1 MNIVQLPRRFVRS
14 HWGGTETVILETCKR
29 LLGLGHHTEIIC
41 PNALAKT
48 DKENIGGVNVRRVSY
63 FYPYLG
69 LSKEAKAL
77 LDRKGGNL
85 FSFSLMKV
93 LQTYSELDIIHLHTA
108 KRPGGIGRYIAKRRG
123 IPYVVSLHGGM
134 FDVPAEEAETW
145 TAPTEG
151 TFEWGKILGWWVGSR
166 SVMDDAA
173 AIICVG
179 QEEQR
184 KTQER
189 FPNKNVLHLANGVD
203 PEHFQQGNGP
213 EFRKKY
219 HIPQEAYVIVTVGRI
234 DPQKNQ
240 LFQINTLPELIKINP
255 RVHLLIIG
263 SVTNESYHSRL
274 MEAIQGSGLENHVTV
289 IKGLDAGGQ
298 DLVDAYHASDLFL
311 LPSVHEPFGIV
322 ILEAWAAGLPVMAS
336 RIGGIPS
343 FVEDG
348 KDGLLFKKNNTGEF
362 LTAFETLTKSPEKA
376 LQLSNSGNIKACGM
390 YSWDQITRD
399 LIRIYE
405 EAIRENPFRK

>member
-29 LLGLGHHTEIIC
+29 LLMMGHHTEIIC

-48 DKENIGGVNVRRVSY
+48 DAENIGGVNVRRVSY

-69 LSKEAKAL
+69 LSTEAKDL

-85 FSFSLMKV
+85 FSFSLMKE
-93 LQTYSELDIIHLHTA
+93 LKTYPNLDMIHLHTA
-108 KRPGGIGRYIAKRRG
+108 KRPGGIGRYVAKKRG
-123 IPYVVSLHGGM
+123 IPYVISLHGGM
-134 FDVPAEEAETW
+134 FDVPAREAETW
-145 TAPTEG
+145 TAPAKDA
-151 TFEWGKILGWWVGSR
+151 FEWGKILGWWVGSR

-179 QEEQR
+179 REEER
-184 KTQER
+184 KTRER
-189 FPNKNVLHLANGVD
+189 FPHKNVIHLANGVD
-203 PEHFQQGNGP
+203 PDHFHRGNGP
-213 EFRKKY
+213 GFRKKH
-219 HIPQEAYVIVTVGRI
+219 HIPQDAYVVVTVGRI

-240 LFQINTLPELIKINP
+240 LFQINLLPELVKINP

-263 SVTNESYHSRL
+263 PVTKESYHSRL
-274 MEAIQGSGLENHVTV
+274 IDTVQRSGLESRITV
-289 IKGLDAGGQ
+289 IEGLDAEGQ

-322 ILEAWAAGLPVMAS
+322 ILEAWAAGLPVVAS

-348 KDGLLFKKNNTGEF
+348 KDGLLFEPNNTGEF
-362 LTAFETLTKSPEKA
+362 IAAFETTVNSPEKA
-376 LQLSNSGNIKACGM
+376 LQLSSSGKMKACDM
-390 YSWDQITRD
+390 FSWDKITRD
-399 LIRIYE
+399 LVRIYE